1 MKTRKNNKPAA
12 TLKKLAIQYLND
24 PHEICIVSL
33 NHQFRAAK

>member
-12 TLKKLAIQYLND
+12 TLKTIGHSVLND